1 MISKLIYLPC
11 FVLIRIRVPPSHK
24 ISIMKPENNKTVIS
38 PIVCYVLLVVINF
51 DKHFVLLR
59 HFVILRS
66 KATKNLALIWFI
78 STQKR
83 DSSLPEVAQNDI
95 MVKLSE

>member
-1 MISKLIYLPC
+1 MTVRPKRSVSSGELIS
-11 FVLIRIRVPPSHK
+11 
-24 ISIMKPENNKTVIS
+24 
-38 PIVCYVLLVVINF
+38 
-51 DKHFVLLR
+51 LR

-78 STQKR
+78 STRKR

-95 MVKLSE
+95 MGKLSE

>member
-1 MISKLIYLPC
+1 MIKLI
-11 FVLIRIRVPPSHK
+11 
-24 ISIMKPENNKTVIS
+24 
-38 PIVCYVLLVVINF
+38 
-51 DKHFVLLR
+51 LLR

-95 MVKLSE
+95 IVKLSE

>member
-1 MISKLIYLPC
+1 MTYLRNGVRHFSYC
-11 FVLIRIRVPPSHK
+11 QLVPADRSGG
-24 ISIMKPENNKTVIS
+24 SACVF
-38 PIVCYVLLVVINF
+38 LVR
-51 DKHFVLLR
+51 KSYLKSYELVLLR